1 MNHLIAIAFG
11 GSCGAIVRFLVSTG
25 MYHWLGKGFA
35 YGTLT
40 VNIVG
45 SFLIGLLSEALIV
58 QRVEIGIEYRAAI
71 LVGFIGA
78 FTTFST
84 FALET
89 LYFIEQGSFS
99 KAGLNIVLSVFGC
112 LFAVWIGV
120 LLGRSLFLYSDGLII
135 WSGWV
140 IPYALLIVNAIGAFL
155 IGLIASVLLHK
166 IALSMEYRAAL
177 MVTMIGVYLTFSGL
191 YLILYL
197 IERGLT
203 FEAHLNLMLGLF
215 VGNGLFCI
223 FVIWLGLLVGK
234 QI

>member
-1 MNHLIAIAFG
+1 MNQLIAIAFG
-11 GSCGAIVRFLVSTG
+11 GASGAIARFLVATG
-25 MYHWLGKGFA
+25 MYQWLGKSFA

-89 LYFIEQGSFS
+89 LNFIEQGNYD
-99 KAGLNIVLSVFGC
+99 KAGLNIVVSVFGC
-112 LFAVWIGV
+112 LFAVWVGV
-120 LLGRSLFLYSDGLII
+120 LLGRSLFLYSDGLFV

-140 IPYALLIVNAIGAFL
+140 IPYALLIVNAMGAFL

-177 MVTMIGVYLTFSGL
+177 MVIMTGMFLTFSGL

-203 FEAHLNLMLGLF
+203 FETHLNIMLGLF
-215 VGNGLFCI
+215 VGNSLFCI
-223 FVIWLGLLVGK
+223 LIIWAGLLVGK